1 MSKPREL
8 TIKFLRSA
16 ERTVHELELH
26 LAKAGFDASTIEIE
40 SEWAKSKGYVNDERV
55 VERTIEQFQVQS
67 QIGLVKAEQKLA
79 KRLGQEPGEIL
90 GGRKD
95 LDAAEVNLALDLAK
109 RLAVQGKS
117 AGQVGRRLSGKG
129 FTEDAIRFAL
139 ETAFPEQEW

>member
-55 VERTIEQFQVQS
+55 VKAQF
-67 QIGLVKAEQKLA
+67 
-79 KRLGQEPGEIL
+79 
-90 GGRKD
+90 
-95 LDAAEVNLALDLAK
+95 
-109 RLAVQGKS
+109 AVTVS
-117 AGQVGRRLSGKG
+117 LLTVVYDS
-129 FTEDAIRFAL
+129 F
-139 ETAFPEQEW
+139 